1 MGTLI
6 TRILVIDVLLPADC
20 TVAFYDHI
28 DDQKKNI

>member
-6 TRILVIDVLLPADC
+6 TRILVIDVLLPDC